1 MRYIFHNFIN
11 TLRRYKVSSLL
22 NIVGMAV
29 AFGAFYV
36 IMTQVNWDFGYN
48 QRLRDADKTFVISL
62 PSNYSPGKYSTW
74 ICRPLGETLVSGA
87 AEVECGGVFQMN
99 DGEQPICW
107 TRKDGVPR
115 KLHMNAMEY
124 SAGGIRAMSFE
135 AAEGSLEELSKP
147 RTLAVSESFARK
159 NGLGIGDRISWRDP
173 EGEVDAMEIV
183 ALFRDFQE
191 NSDLGKVMA
200 ITDMGDD
207 RIDDRSEWSY
217 EYAVKLHEASQKEAF
232 EKNSDIVVK
241 EYIRKL
247 YGIDE
252 SSPAEDIAEMDEIL
266 NGFNVKLVSLKD
278 IYYTKILDGRPGG
291 FGNLTTDIT
300 MLAVAILIILI
311 ALINF
316 INFFFALVPSRLR
329 SVNTY
334 KIFGVSRS
342 SLVFNFIGESVGL
355 VLISLILA
363 SLLVYAFAAS
373 PFAEI
378 LGSPVGVGANVPV
391 FALTIIVAIA
401 AAVGGSVYPALYI
414 TSFQPALVL
423 KGSFGGST
431 AGRRLR
437 NVLIGFQFV
446 ISIALIVCAGF
457 IRLQHSY
464 MMNYDMGF
472 DKSNLLTGNIPSGLC
487 WYGEQNRAFEDR
499 LRSNPQIED
508 ITWADGRIVN
518 TSRMGWGRD
527 YKGKTINFQC
537 YPVAYNFLHFM
548 GIGIVEGRDFSESD
562 EVSESSSMIFNEQAR
577 KEFDIDLETPGPGH
591 QENAE
596 VVGICKDFNFK
607 PLQYGRAPFAFY
619 VFGKEHSWR
628 RSGLRHIY
636 IRTAPGANAGEV
648 MRFVNQTVT
657 EMRPDADTETY
668 GVDFFDKELGAQY
681 RKENQ
686 LAQMIGIF
694 TLIAIIISLM
704 GVFGL
709 VLFETQHRSRE
720 IAVRRVHGASVA
732 DILKMFNLKFIAIV
746 LVSFAVAAP
755 ASWLIV
761 RLYFEGFAYHTTIC
775 WWMFAAALLAVL
787 VITVLIVTLRSWRA
801 ATSNPVEQL
810 KSE

>member
-11 TLRRYKVSSLL
+11 TLRRYKASSLL
-22 NIVGMAV
+22 NIIGMAV

-36 IMTQVNWDFGYN
+36 IMTQVSRDFGYN
-48 QRLRDADKTFVISL
+48 QRLKDADRTFIIAL
-62 PSNYSPGKYSTW
+62 PSNYSPGKYNTW
-74 ICRPLGETLVSGA
+74 ICRPLGEALVNGSSS
-87 AEVECGGVFQMN
+87 VECGGMFQAWH
-99 DGEQPICW
+99 GEPEICW
-107 TRKDGVPR
+107 TRRGDTVR
-115 KLHMNAMEY
+115 KMHLTTMEY
-124 SAGGIRAMSFE
+124 SAGGIRTMNFE
-135 AAEGSLEELSKP
+135 AAEGSLEELSRP
-147 RTLAVSESFARK
+147 ATLAVSETFAKK
-159 NGLGIGDRISWRDP
+159 NGVTVGDRISWSDP
-173 EGEVDAMEIV
+173 EGEKNAMEVV
-183 ALFRDFQE
+183 AIFRDFQK
-191 NSDLGKVMA
+191 NSDLGYVEGVYDAGNSHMDSMSEWSFQYVVKLRDASQRSEFETEAMPVMREFLSRLY
-200 ITDMGDD
+200 
-207 RIDDRSEWSY
+207 RIDDSAGDEDKA
-217 EYAVKLHEASQKEAF
+217 EF
-232 EKNSDIVVK
+232 E
-241 EYIRKL
+241 
-247 YGIDE
+247 
-252 SSPAEDIAEMDEIL
+252 EMLDRMS
-266 NGFNVKLVSLKD
+266 VKLVSLKEM
-278 IYYTKILDGRPGG
+278 YFTKVLDGKPGES
-291 FGNLTTDIT
+291 GNLTTDIT
-300 MLAVAILIILI
+300 MLAVAVLIILI

-316 INFFFALVPSRLR
+316 INFFFALVPARLR

-342 SLVFNFIGESVGL
+342 SLVLNFIGESVGL
-355 VLISLILA
+355 VLLSLALA
-363 SLLVYAFAAS
+363 ALLVYAFAAS
-373 PFAEI
+373 PLSDI
-378 LGSPVGVGANVPV
+378 LSSNIGVRDNASVMV
-391 FALTIIVAIA
+391 LTVAVALV

-423 KGSFGGST
+423 KGSFGGSV

-437 NVLIGFQFV
+437 NVLIGFQFA
-446 ISIALIVCAGF
+446 ISIALIVCASF
-457 IRLQHSY
+457 ISLQHSY

-472 DKSNLLTGNIPSGLC
+472 NKSNLLTGNIPLGLC
-487 WYGEQNRAFEDR
+487 WYGEQNHAFEDR

-527 YKGKTINFQC
+527 YKGETINFQC
-537 YPVAYNFLHFM
+537 YPVAYNFLRFM

-562 EVSESSSMIFNEQAR
+562 EISDGSSMIFNVQAQ
-577 KEFDIDLETPGPGH
+577 KEFNIDLETPGPGH
-591 QENAE
+591 GAKTE

-619 VFGKEHSWR
+619 VFGKDHSW

-636 IRTAPGANAGEV
+636 IRTAPGANPAEV
-648 MRFVNQTVT
+648 MRFVNNTVA
-657 EMRPDADTETY
+657 EMRPDTDAETY

-681 RKENQ
+681 KRESQ
-686 LAQMIGIF
+686 LAQMIGLF

-732 DILKMFNLKFIAIV
+732 DILKMLNLKFIVIV

-761 RLYFEGFAYHTTIC
+761 RKYFEGFAYHTEIV
-775 WWMFAAALLAVL
+775 WWVFAAALLAVL
-787 VITVLIVTLRSWRA
+787 VITVAIVTLRSWRA